1 MKILYISPRYDGGI
15 GGHAFRVAEKLRQ
28 HGFDIKLMHVSH
40 VPIKNIKNP
49 SFALLGSLKAAF
61 DRERYDVVHAW
72 NVPSAVVMKFIKAKK
87 KILSVHGVYSE
98 QINALH
104 SSTTSSIVS
113 STEEKILKLADV
125 ITTDSKSVQKT
136 YKEKLGLNFVY
147 LPAPLDIEKF
157 KEIPE
162 VKKIENQVAFVGRN
176 SYEKGIDILKNA
188 ESKINGRVIYCTDM
202 PWKEAMTNLRASS
215 VLAVPSRMES
225 LPQSIKEAF
234 YLKIPVV
241 ATSIGDI
248 PDVVKNNET
257 GLLIPPNDPQSLIN
271 AINSLLEQKE
281 NAARMASIAYDFII
295 KNFTWE
301 ELLPKY
307 VDFYEKSLISV

>member
-28 HGFDIKLMHVSH
+28 HGFDIKLMHVPH
-40 VPIKNIKNP
+40 IPIKNIKNP
-49 SFALLGSLKAAF
+49 SFALFGSLKATF
-61 DRERYDVVHAW
+61 DREIYDVAHAW

-113 STEEKILKLADV
+113 STEEKIFKLADV
-125 ITTDSKSVQKT
+125 ITTDSKFVQKT

-176 SYEKGIDILKNA
+176 SYEKGIDILKNV
-188 ESKINGRVIYCTDM
+188 ESKINGKVIYCTDM

-215 VLAVPSRMES
+215 VLAIPSRMES

-241 ATSIGDI
+241 ATNVGDI
-248 PDVVKNNET
+248 PYVVKNNET
-257 GLLIPPNDPQSLIN
+257 GLLIPPNDPQSLIS

-281 NAARMASIAYDFII
+281 NSARMASIAYDFVI
-295 KNFTWE
+295 KNFAWE

-307 VDFYEKSLISV
+307 VDFYEKSLN

>member
-15 GGHAFRVAEKLRQ
+15 GGHASRVAEKLRQ
-28 HGFDIKLMHVSH
+28 HGFDIKLMHVPH
-40 VPIKNIKNP
+40 IPIKNLKNP
-49 SFALLGSLKAAF
+49 SFVLFGSLKATF
-61 DRERYDVVHAW
+61 DRERYDAVHAW
-72 NVPSAVVMKFIKAKK
+72 NVPSAVVMKFIKARK
-87 KILSVHGVYSE
+87 KILSVHGIYSE

-113 STEEKILKLADV
+113 STEEKILKLSDV
-125 ITTDSKSVQKT
+125 LTTDSKFVQKA
-136 YKEKLGLNFVY
+136 YKEKLGLDFVY
-147 LPAPLDIEKF
+147 LPAPIDTEKF

-162 VKKIENQVAFVGRN
+162 VKKIENQVVFVGRD
-176 SYEKGIDILKNA
+176 SYEKGIDILKNI
-188 ESKINGRVIYCTDM
+188 EPKINGKVIYCTNLS
-202 PWKEAMTNLRASS
+202 WKDAMTNLKASA
-215 VLAVPSRMES
+215 VLVVPSRMES

-241 ATSIGDI
+241 ATNVGDI

-271 AINSLLEQKE
+271 SINSLLEQKE
-281 NAARMASIAYDFII
+281 NPARMASNAYDFIT
-295 KNFTWE
+295 KNYTWE

-307 VDFYEKSLISV
+307 VDFYEKLFN